1 MLGKV
6 SDTPETVD
14 LDGEV
19 KRETA
24 NAWLFFDGVIETW
37 LPKSLCEWDQDA
49 KRMTAPVWLAE
60 DRGLV

>member
-19 KRETA
+19 KREAA
-24 NAWLFFDGVIETW
+24 NAWYFHDGDNTVW
-37 LPKSLCEWDQDA
+37 LPKSLCEWDRDA
-49 KRMTAPVWLAE
+49 KQMTVPVWLAE